1 MCSKFFKTD
10 WIKKEDVAAA
20 YENELSKYQI
30 QVNTGDLF
38 TAPFVDIHNKTV
50 SEVEKLSLD
59 LNITGSQ
66 SWFYNQRRE
75 MLFRKDLYGSFFLT
89 VEVNLPKNTL
99 ENVATSL
106 VQEGFVITVE
116 NSGSASGEMKLRFM
130 VHMDHRNDE
139 DCTEDVCLNKMELQ
153 TFIENDGFDVLLLG
167 NKYIGT
173 HVSAVHQKLTSFVKD
188 IIQAPNNGIF
198 SENFQTQ
205 LVFDIDGEA
214 RIIALIWPRDLEEI
228 NLNVS
233 ANFGRLTLVSDLIDF
248 VQSNVSVSSDERIL
262 RSSFC

>member
-1 MCSKFFKTD
+1 
-10 WIKKEDVAAA
+10 
-20 YENELSKYQI
+20 
-30 QVNTGDLF
+30 
-38 TAPFVDIHNKTV
+38 
-50 SEVEKLSLD
+50 
-59 LNITGSQ
+59 
-66 SWFYNQRRE
+66 

-116 NSGSASGEMKLRFM
+116 NSGSALGEMKLRFM

-139 DCTEDVCLNKMELQ
+139 DCTEDRCLNKMELQ

-167 NKYIGT
+167 NKYLGT
-173 HVSAVHQKLTSFVKD
+173 HVSAVHQKLTVFVKH

-205 LVFDIDGEA
+205 LVFDLDLNLA
-214 RIIALIWPRDLEEI
+214 RLGWTWLDLAG
-228 NLNVS
+228 LGWTWLDL
-233 ANFGRLTLVSDLIDF
+233 ARLVQCYRN
-248 VQSNVSVSSDERIL
+248 VQSVQSFQCFQSV
-262 RSSFC
+262 